1 MKPKQALMF
10 ALVTQS
16 DILRTRIP
24 DIFSDLFIRTLLF
37 PLPNQKQRAGEGERA
52 AAGAGMQEEHPQ
64 PARAAPASGIC
75 RGQVPTAGCRSF
87 GQNWGKEELSS
98 ISVYLTLAG

>member
-16 DILRTRIP
+16 DILRTCIL
-24 DIFSDLFIRTLLF
+24 DIFSDLFIRKLLF
-37 PLPNQKQRAGEGERA
+37 PLPNQNQRAGEGERA

-75 RGQVPTAGCRSF
+75 RGRVPTTGCHSF
-87 GQNWGKEELSS
+87 GQNWGK
-98 ISVYLTLAG
+98 